1 MVACFGGEE
10 ITTSAVDW
18 NWSFH
23 AFRWS
28 GIDVRI
34 HWSLPAFFLYYVTRG
49 FELGYS
55 LIGLALFVVLPM
67 ILLFASIVAHEF
79 GHAFAARHFGLR
91 VGHMILTPIGGMVMV
106 AQGQTPTHELG
117 VAIAGPAVNFVL
129 ALIASALYLALG
141 GPPSLGLILPF
152 AGVENLHFLYGQ
164 ERWLELVLFDFAS
177 SQSMLVAFNLLLT
190 AYPMDGGRVLMALLW
205 RRRGFHSALVLS
217 CKIARVLAVVL
228 GIAGM
233 LMARPA
239 LAFIAFFV
247 FFQAQ
252 TTLKQAAQL
261 PDPGGWGRSPPRPKQ
276 KPKPWFWVAWWRE
289 RQQRRLRSLLAR
301 AEAKGIASLSESE
314 REWLRRMREER

>member
-1 MVACFGGEE
+1 
-10 ITTSAVDW
+10 VDW

-34 HWSLPAFFLYYVTRG
+34 HWSLPAFFLYYVTR
-49 FELGYS
+49 
-55 LIGLALFVVLPM
+55 
-67 ILLFASIVAHEF
+67 
-79 GHAFAARHFGLR
+79 HFGLR

-106 AQGQTPTHELG
+106 AQGQTPTHELV

-129 ALIASALYLALG
+129 ALLASALYLALG

-177 SQSMLVAFNLLLT
+177 SQAMLVAFNLLLT
-190 AYPMDGGRVLMALLW
+190 AYPMDGGRVLMSILW
-205 RRRGFHSALVLS
+205 RRRGFHAALVAS
-217 CKIARVLAVVL
+217 CKIARVLAVLL
-228 GIAGM
+228 GIAGV
-233 LMARPA
+233 LTARPA

-252 TTLKQAAQL
+252 TTLKQAPLL
-261 PDPGGWGRSPPRPKQ
+261 PDPGGWRAPPRPSK

-301 AEAKGIASLSESE
+301 AEAKGIASLSPSE